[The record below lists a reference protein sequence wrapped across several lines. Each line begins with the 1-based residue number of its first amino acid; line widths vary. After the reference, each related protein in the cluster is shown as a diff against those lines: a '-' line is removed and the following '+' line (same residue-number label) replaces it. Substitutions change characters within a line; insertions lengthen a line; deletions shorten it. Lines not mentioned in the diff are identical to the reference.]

1 MSLPHDDLLS
11 QDSAFQANQSML
23 MIQYGDGYGQRAED
37 GLNNIRQMGS
47 LIWIPLS
54 LAERDDIQNFWL
66 LHGAVTTWPWTA
78 PNDIERLWRF
88 TGGISENNVGDKYLL
103 RVEVTEEFE

>member
-1 MSLPHDDLLS
+1 MSLPHADLLS
-11 QDSAFQANQSML
+11 QNSSFQTSQSML

-37 GLNNIRQMGS
+37 GLNNTRQTGS

-54 LAERDDIQNFWL
+54 LSERDDIQSFWQEN
-66 LHGAVTTWPWTA
+66 GAVKTWLWTA

-88 TGGISENNVGDKYLL
+88 SGGISENNVGDKYLL
-103 RVEVTEEFE
+103 TVGVTEEFE

>member
-11 QDSAFQANQSML
+11 QDSAFQSNQSIL

-37 GLNNIRQMGS
+37 GLNNMRQVGS

-66 LHGAVTTWPWTA
+66 LHGAVTTWPWAA

>member
-11 QDSAFQANQSML
+11 QNSGFVTNQSML

-37 GLNNIRQMGS
+37 GLNNKRQIGS
-47 LIWIPLS
+47 LTWIPLS
-54 LAERDDIQNFWL
+54 LSERDDIQEFWQ

-78 PNDIERLWRF
+78 PNDVERLWRF
-88 TGGISENNVGDKYLL
+88 TGGISENNAGDKYLL
-103 RVEVTEEFE
+103 SVEIAEEFE